1 MIAKAK
7 HHWCNSRIDKRCSLR
22 LIQRRVVGELGL
34 AITTLIET
42 LWVCKCRFGAATG
55 HPWLCVWWGGGWG
68 GGGGVGWWWWWG
80 GVGSWDP
87 EAPQKLLK
95 SH

>member
-42 LWVCKCRFGAATG
+42 LAVCVVG
-55 HPWLCVWWGGGWG
+55 WEGGVVVVGWA
-68 GGGGVGWWWWWG
+68 GGGGV

>member
-1 MIAKAK
+1 MAV
-7 HHWCNSRIDKRCSLR
+7 C
-22 LIQRRVVGELGL
+22 VVGWDGGVVVVGW
-34 AITTLIET
+34 A
-42 LWVCKCRFGAATG
+42 GA
-55 HPWLCVWWGGGWG
+55 
-68 GGGGVGWWWWWG
+68 GGGV